1 MHLRRDPLRSYIN
14 PIALLTVHAQPVT
27 NTSKSSLVPSLLNSK
42 NCNNVTNTN
51 HLVHSVSSPH
61 FQSIALLN
69 DVCSAT
75 PNGYK
80 ISILLEELGLK
91 YDVKSL
97 SFQKNEQK
105 VFQTLKLGLMENRK
119 IGS

>member
-1 MHLRRDPLRSYIN
+1 MHFRQDLSESYISTIRPLN
-14 PIALLTVHAQPVT
+14 GACSAGYDYFKIISRSKPSQLKEPQPWH
-27 NTSKSSLVPSLLNSK
+27 KLQSSCTRRTFPAFK
-42 NCNNVTNTN
+42 
-51 HLVHSVSSPH
+51 
-61 FQSIALLN
+61 SIALLIH
-69 DVCSAT
+69 VCSNT

-105 VFQTLKLGLMENRK
+105 VF
-119 IGS
+119 